1 MKEYKTIK
9 DCAVDV
15 ICKEGD
21 KLSNRKIA
29 ERVREIMNS
38 KTSPQCIA
46 WYKNKIKRGI
56 IKVDKQQCRW
66 FRKGKAALREITV
79 ENLDEVN
86 YENEA
91 ERIVAEYEK
100 KRTGRYPR
108 KFKAGPNSPGYDL
121 DSGDRHI
128 EVKAK
133 KRRGTT
139 HLTLTA
145 NETAKL
151 FKDSKYYLYLV
162 EGNIENEPDSI
173 DIYAIPRD
181 DLLSMAQLKIH
192 ARLTQLSNKEKMR
205 YSPKFEPANKIE
217 KIV

>member
-1 MKEYKTIK
+1 MKEYRTIK

-29 ERVREIMNS
+29 ERVRNIMKS
-38 KTSPQCIA
+38 DTTAQCIA
-46 WYKNKIKRGI
+46 WYKNKINRGR
-56 IKVDKQQCRW
+56 IKVDRQQCKW
-66 FRKGKAALREITV
+66 FKKGKIALKEIAF
-79 ENLDEVN
+79 ENLDEIN

-91 ERIVAEYEK
+91 ERIVAECEK
-100 KRTGRYPR
+100 KRTGKYPR

-139 HLTLTA
+139 HLTLTS

-151 FKDSKYYLYLV
+151 FKDSKYYLYIL
-162 EGNIENEPDSI
+162 EGDIENNPDSI
-173 DIYAIPRD
+173 DIYAIPRN

-192 ARLTQLSNKEKMR
+192 ARLTQLSNKEKRRTWKMR
-205 YSPKFEPANKIE
+205 KNGAA
-217 KIV
+217 

>member
-1 MKEYKTIK
+1 METYRTIK

-15 ICKEGD
+15 VCKEGD

-29 ERVREIMNS
+29 ERVRDIMKSNTTWKS
-38 KTSPQCIA
+38 IA
-46 WYKNKIKRGI
+46 WYKNKINRGI

-66 FRKGKAALREITV
+66 LRKGKVVLREITV
-79 ENLDEVN
+79 ENLDEIN

-100 KRTGRYPR
+100 KRTGKYPR

-133 KRRGTT
+133 KKRGTT

-151 FKDSKYYLYLV
+151 FKDSKYWLYLV
-162 EGNIENEPDSI
+162 EGDIEKDPGNVAV
-173 DIYAIPRD
+173 YAIPKN

-192 ARLTQLSNKEKMR
+192 ARLTQLSNKEKR
-205 YSPKFEPANKIE
+205 KTWKRNE
-217 KIV
+217 KTF